1 MQLRSGT
8 DLANLEAVQF
18 VWELARKEKPIELR
32 IWQYECPQLCILVQ
46 QIHLLKSK
54 GSAMVERGQAESDAT
69 EKAIGDKELT
79 ETSGEKKGKTAEI
92 DKMSTILDQMSTRPA
107 QLKAE
112 VAALQNAPTELTA
125 AQAEMDKLH
134 RREDEAFKSSKGG
147 HGERIVQCEAC
158 TENLDQILGGIIGL
172 LEVVETDF
180 SKALAEAMA
189 AEEGAQTAYDKPSKE
204 NEIDKTMKEQDIKY
218 KTKKAAD
225 LDKATAD
232 QTSDRSDVQAELA
245 VL

>member
-1 MQLRSGT
+1 
-8 DLANLEAVQF
+8 
-18 VWELARKEKPIELR
+18 
-32 IWQYECPQLCILVQ
+32 
-46 QIHLLKSK
+46 
-54 GSAMVERGQAESDAT
+54 MVERGQAESDAT

-79 ETSGEKKGKTAEI
+79 ETSGEKKGYAAEI

>member
-1 MQLRSGT
+1 M
-8 DLANLEAVQF
+8 
-18 VWELARKEKPIELR
+18 
-32 IWQYECPQLCILVQ
+32 
-46 QIHLLKSK
+46 
-54 GSAMVERGQAESDAT
+54 
-69 EKAIGDKELT
+69 
-79 ETSGEKKGKTAEI
+79 
-92 DKMSTILDQMSTRPA
+92 
-107 QLKAE
+107 
-112 VAALQNAPTELTA
+112 
-125 AQAEMDKLH
+125 
-134 RREDEAFKSSKGG
+134 
-147 HGERIVQCEAC
+147 
-158 TENLDQILGGIIGL
+158 
-172 LEVVETDF
+172 ETDF